1 MKESKI
7 LLLMIFLK
15 AFLNAINPFVAIYF
29 MGELINGLY
38 LGKNSDYIFK
48 QVCLLSISI
57 LLIEV
62 ICQFIGFYEKISIQ
76 KASYGQS
83 KKLLEKALRLNYQK
97 LESAEIQEL
106 LENIKQSKF
115 QRGDVFSKQ
124 AEYTETLL
132 TGIFTTISSMVYIG
146 KFVKEKME
154 YGVNPEQF
162 ILLLVCFMVL
172 VIMTISI
179 TIYNGTQH
187 NHYVYKRFTDVG
199 PINRRYGFYR
209 KNIFQN
215 FKYGKEIRIFDES
228 NLIQDEFGKISKNI
242 NTFFRTVGRQE
253 SIFRL
258 INILSNIFMKGLAYI
273 YIGYN
278 SFIHVISVGDVVVYS
293 GAIAQLFAGIIQII
307 EAITNLKGN
316 EKFLGQ
322 YLKFL
327 ELSETE
333 QQKGHTINQEW
344 VDIVFEH
351 VYFKHPNGNAW
362 ILENVCFHISNR
374 EHVAMVGLNGSGKT
388 TCVRLLLRLY
398 RPDSGKILLNGKDIW
413 EYNLDEYWK
422 FMSVVFQ
429 DFKLFSF
436 SLKQNLLG
444 NKEENA
450 AIWQVL
456 HEMGMKEKIENMYE
470 GIESCIYKEYDGKGV
485 MISGGEAQKI
495 AVSKALYKN
504 TPMFIMDEPTAALDP
519 LSESQLYEK
528 VNTMMKNKTILYISH
543 RLSSCCFCDKII
555 VWKDGRIVEMGT
567 HSDLLEE
574 NGEYRRLWDAQSEY
588 YRGEVSIPNP
598 C

>member
-62 ICQFIGFYEKISIQ
+62 ICQLIGYYEKISIQ

-154 YGVNPEQF
+154 YGVNPGQF

-228 NLIQDEFGKISKNI
+228 NLIQDEFGKISKDI
-242 NTFFRTVGRQE
+242 DTFFRAVGRQE

-327 ELSETE
+327 ELSETD

-351 VYFKHPNGNAW
+351 VYFKHPNGKAW

-567 HSDLLEE
+567 HSELLEE

-588 YRGEVSIPNP
+588 YRGEELLI
-598 C
+598 

>member
-38 LGKNSDYIFK
+38 LGKNSEYIFK

-62 ICQFIGFYEKISIQ
+62 ICQFIGYYEKISIQ

-154 YGVNPEQF
+154 YGVNPGQF

-187 NHYVYKRFTDVG
+187 NRYVYKRFTDVG

-228 NLIQDEFGKISKNI
+228 NLIQDEFGKISKEI
-242 NTFFRTVGRQE
+242 DTFFRAVGRQE

-333 QQKGHTINQEW
+333 QHKGHTINQEW

-444 NKEENA
+444 NKEENDT
-450 AIWQVL
+450 IWQVL

-567 HSDLLEE
+567 HSELLEE

-588 YRGEVSIPNP
+588 YRGEELLI
-598 C
+598 

>member
-38 LGKNSDYIFK
+38 LGKNSEYIFK

-62 ICQFIGFYEKISIQ
+62 ICQFIGFYEKISVQ

-146 KFVKEKME
+146 KFVKEKLE
-154 YGVNPEQF
+154 YGVNPGQF

-228 NLIQDEFGKISKNI
+228 NLIQDEFGKISKDI
-242 NTFFRTVGRQE
+242 DTFFRAVGRQE

-327 ELSETE
+327 ELTETE
-333 QQKGHTINQEW
+333 QHKGHTINQEW

-398 RPDSGKILLNGKDIW
+398 KPDRGKILLNGKDIW

-436 SLKQNLLG
+436 NLKQNLLG
-444 NKEENA
+444 NEEENA

-528 VNTMMKNKTILYISH
+528 INTMMKNKTILYISH

-574 NGEYRRLWDAQSEY
+574 NGEYRRLWDAQSD
-588 YRGEVSIPNP
+588 IPFATLV
-598 C
+598 

>member
-38 LGKNSDYIFK
+38 LGKNSEYIFK

-62 ICQFIGFYEKISIQ
+62 ICQFIGYYEKISIQ

-83 KKLLEKALRLNYQK
+83 QKLLEKALRLNYQK

-154 YGVNPEQF
+154 YGVNPGQF
-162 ILLLVCFMVL
+162 ILLLVCFMLL

-187 NHYVYKRFTDVG
+187 NRYVYKRFTDVG
-199 PINRRYGFYR
+199 PINRRYSFYR

-215 FKYGKEIRIFDES
+215 FKYGKEIRLFDES
-228 NLIQDEFGKISKNI
+228 NLIQDEFGKISKEI
-242 NTFFRTVGRQE
+242 DTFFRAVGRQE

-258 INILSNIFMKGLAYI
+258 INIFSNIFMKGLAYI

-293 GAIAQLFAGIIQII
+293 GAIAQLFAGIIQNI

-333 QQKGHTINQEW
+333 QHKGHTINQEW

-444 NKEENA
+444 NKEENDT
-450 AIWQVL
+450 IWQVL

-567 HSDLLEE
+567 HSELLEE
-574 NGEYRRLWDAQSEY
+574 NGEYRRLWDAQSDY
-588 YRGEVSIPNP
+588 YRGEELLI
-598 C
+598 

>member
-38 LGKNSDYIFK
+38 LGKNSEYIFK

-62 ICQFIGFYEKISIQ
+62 ICQFIGYYEKISVQ

-146 KFVKEKME
+146 KFVKEKLE
-154 YGVNPEQF
+154 YGVNPGQF

-228 NLIQDEFGKISKNI
+228 NLIQDEFGKISKDI
-242 NTFFRTVGRQE
+242 DTFFRAVGRQE

-333 QQKGHTINQEW
+333 QHKGHTINQEW

-398 RPDSGKILLNGKDIW
+398 KPDRGKILLNGKDIW

-436 SLKQNLLG
+436 NLKQNLLG

-528 VNTMMKNKTILYISH
+528 INTMMKNKTILYISH

-574 NGEYRRLWDAQSEY
+574 NGEYRRLWDAQSD
-588 YRGEVSIPNP
+588 IPFATLV
-598 C
+598 

>member
-62 ICQFIGFYEKISIQ
+62 ICQLIGYYEKISIQ

-154 YGVNPEQF
+154 YGVNPGQF

-228 NLIQDEFGKISKNI
+228 NLIQDEFGKISKDI
-242 NTFFRTVGRQE
+242 DTFFRAVGRQE

-258 INILSNIFMKGLAYI
+258 INILSNIFMKA
-273 YIGYN
+273 
-278 SFIHVISVGDVVVYS
+278 
-293 GAIAQLFAGIIQII
+293 
-307 EAITNLKGN
+307 
-316 EKFLGQ
+316 
-322 YLKFL
+322 
-327 ELSETE
+327 
-333 QQKGHTINQEW
+333 
-344 VDIVFEH
+344 
-351 VYFKHPNGNAW
+351 
-362 ILENVCFHISNR
+362 
-374 EHVAMVGLNGSGKT
+374 
-388 TCVRLLLRLY
+388 
-398 RPDSGKILLNGKDIW
+398 
-413 EYNLDEYWK
+413 
-422 FMSVVFQ
+422 
-429 DFKLFSF
+429 
-436 SLKQNLLG
+436 
-444 NKEENA
+444 
-450 AIWQVL
+450 
-456 HEMGMKEKIENMYE
+456 
-470 GIESCIYKEYDGKGV
+470 SCI
-485 MISGGEAQKI
+485 I
-495 AVSKALYKN
+495 
-504 TPMFIMDEPTAALDP
+504 
-519 LSESQLYEK
+519 
-528 VNTMMKNKTILYISH
+528 
-543 RLSSCCFCDKII
+543 
-555 VWKDGRIVEMGT
+555 
-567 HSDLLEE
+567 
-574 NGEYRRLWDAQSEY
+574 
-588 YRGEVSIPNP
+588 
-598 C
+598 

>member
-38 LGKNSDYIFK
+38 LGKNSEYIFK

-62 ICQFIGFYEKISIQ
+62 ICQLIGYYEKISIQ

-154 YGVNPEQF
+154 YGVNPGQF
-162 ILLLVCFMVL
+162 ILLLVCFMLL

-187 NHYVYKRFTDVG
+187 NRYVYKRFTDVG

-228 NLIQDEFGKISKNI
+228 NLIQDEFGKISKEI
-242 NTFFRTVGRQE
+242 DTFFRAVGRQE

-293 GAIAQLFAGIIQII
+293 GAIAQLFAGIIQNI

-333 QQKGHTINQEW
+333 QHKGHTINQEW
-344 VDIVFEH
+344 VDIVFDH
-351 VYFKHPNGNAW
+351 VYFKHPDANSW

-444 NKEENA
+444 NKEENDT
-450 AIWQVL
+450 IWQVL

-567 HSDLLEE
+567 HSDLLKE
-574 NGEYRRLWDAQSEY
+574 NGEYKRLWNAQSEY
-588 YRGEVSIPNP
+588 YRVEELLI
-598 C
+598 

>member
-1 MKESKI
+1 MKKSKI
-7 LLLMIFLK
+7 LLLMILLK

-38 LGKNSDYIFK
+38 LGKNSEYIFK
-48 QVCLLSISI
+48 QLCLLSISI
-57 LLIEV
+57 LFIDV
-62 ICQFIGFYEKISIQ
+62 MCQFIGFYEKISIQ
-76 KASYGQS
+76 KTSFGLS
-83 KKLLEKALRLNYQK
+83 KKLLEKALQLNYQK

-115 QRGDVFSKQ
+115 QRGDAFSKQ
-124 AEYTETLL
+124 TEYTETLL
-132 TGIFTTISSMVYIG
+132 TGIFTIISSMVYIG

-154 YGVNPEQF
+154 YGVNPGQF
-162 ILLLVCFMVL
+162 ILLLVCFMLL

-199 PINRRYGFYR
+199 SINRRYGFYR

-228 NLIQDEFGKISKNI
+228 NLIQDEFGKISKDI
-242 NTFFRTVGRQE
+242 DTFFRSVGKQE
-253 SIFRL
+253 GIFRL

-316 EKFLGQ
+316 EKFLEQ
-322 YLKFL
+322 YFKFL
-327 ELSETE
+327 ELSEKE

-398 RPDSGKILLNGKDIW
+398 KPDRGKILLNGKDIW

-444 NKEENA
+444 NHAENA

-528 VNTMMKNKTILYISH
+528 VTTMMKDKTILYISH

-567 HSDLLEE
+567 HSDLLKE
-574 NGEYRRLWDAQSEY
+574 NGEYKRLWNAQSEY
-588 YRGEVSIPNP
+588 YRVEELLI
-598 C
+598 

>member
-38 LGKNSDYIFK
+38 LGKNSEYIFK

-62 ICQFIGFYEKISIQ
+62 ICQLIGYYEKISIQ

-154 YGVNPEQF
+154 YGVNPGQF
-162 ILLLVCFMVL
+162 ILLLVCFMLL

-187 NHYVYKRFTDVG
+187 NRYVYKRFTDVG

-228 NLIQDEFGKISKNI
+228 NLIQDEFGKISKEI
-242 NTFFRTVGRQE
+242 DTFFRAVGRQE

-293 GAIAQLFAGIIQII
+293 GAIAQLFAGIIQNI

-333 QQKGHTINQEW
+333 QHKGHTINQEW

-444 NKEENA
+444 NKEENDT
-450 AIWQVL
+450 IWQVL

-567 HSDLLEE
+567 HSELLEE

-588 YRGEVSIPNP
+588 YRGEELLI
-598 C
+598 

>member
-38 LGKNSDYIFK
+38 LGKNSEYIFK

-62 ICQFIGFYEKISIQ
+62 ICQFIGFYEKISVQ

-146 KFVKEKME
+146 KFVKEKLE
-154 YGVNPEQF
+154 YGVNPGQF

-228 NLIQDEFGKISKNI
+228 NLIQDEFGKISKDI
-242 NTFFRTVGRQE
+242 DTFFRAVGRQE

-327 ELSETE
+327 ELTETE
-333 QQKGHTINQEW
+333 QHKGHTINQEW

-528 VNTMMKNKTILYISH
+528 INTMMKNKTILYISH

-574 NGEYRRLWDAQSEY
+574 NGEYRRLWDAQSD
-588 YRGEVSIPNP
+588 IPFATLV
-598 C
+598 

>member
-38 LGKNSDYIFK
+38 LGKNSEYIFK

-62 ICQFIGFYEKISIQ
+62 ICQFIGYYEKISIQ

-154 YGVNPEQF
+154 YGVNPGQF

-187 NHYVYKRFTDVG
+187 NRYVYKRFTDVG

-228 NLIQDEFGKISKNI
+228 NLIQDEFGKISKEI
-242 NTFFRTVGRQE
+242 DTFFRAVGRQE

-316 EKFLGQ
+316 EKFLEQ

-333 QQKGHTINQEW
+333 QHKGHTINQEW
-344 VDIVFEH
+344 VDIGFEH

-362 ILENVCFHISNR
+362 ILENVCLHISNR

-444 NKEENA
+444 NKEENDT
-450 AIWQVL
+450 IWQVL

-567 HSDLLEE
+567 HSELLEE

-588 YRGEVSIPNP
+588 YRGEELLI
-598 C
+598 

>member
-38 LGKNSDYIFK
+38 LGKNSEYIFK

-62 ICQFIGFYEKISIQ
+62 ICQFIGYYEKISVQ

-154 YGVNPEQF
+154 YGVNPGQF

-187 NHYVYKRFTDVG
+187 NRYVYKRFTDVG

-228 NLIQDEFGKISKNI
+228 NLIQDEFGKISKEI
-242 NTFFRTVGRQE
+242 DTFFRAVGRQE

-327 ELSETE
+327 ELSETD

-398 RPDSGKILLNGKDIW
+398 KPDRGKILLNGKDIW

-436 SLKQNLLG
+436 NLKQNLLG
-444 NKEENA
+444 NEEENA

-528 VNTMMKNKTILYISH
+528 INTMMKNKTILYISH

-574 NGEYRRLWDAQSEY
+574 NGEYRRLWDAQSD
-588 YRGEVSIPNP
+588 IPFATLV
-598 C
+598 

>member
-15 AFLNAINPFVAIYF
+15 AFLNAVNPFVAIYF

-38 LGKNSDYIFK
+38 LGKNSEYIFK

-62 ICQFIGFYEKISIQ
+62 ICQFIGFYEKIFVQ

-154 YGVNPEQF
+154 YGVNPGQF

-187 NHYVYKRFTDVG
+187 NRYVYKRFTDVG

-228 NLIQDEFGKISKNI
+228 NLIQDEFGKISNDI
-242 NTFFRTVGRQE
+242 DTFFRAVGRQE

-333 QQKGHTINQEW
+333 QHKGHTINQEW
-344 VDIVFEH
+344 VDIGFEH

-444 NKEENA
+444 NKEENDT
-450 AIWQVL
+450 IWQVL

-504 TPMFIMDEPTAALDP
+504 TTMFIMDEPTAALDP

-574 NGEYRRLWDAQSEY
+574 NGEYRRLWDAQSDY
-588 YRGEVSIPNP
+588 YRGEELLI
-598 C
+598 

>member
-38 LGKNSDYIFK
+38 LGKNSEYIFK

-62 ICQFIGFYEKISIQ
+62 ICQFIGYYEKISIQ

-154 YGVNPEQF
+154 YGVNPGQF

-187 NHYVYKRFTDVG
+187 NRYVYKRFTDVG

-228 NLIQDEFGKISKNI
+228 NLIQDEFGKISKEI
-242 NTFFRTVGRQE
+242 DTFFRAVGRQE

-316 EKFLGQ
+316 EKFLEQ

-333 QQKGHTINQEW
+333 QHKGHTINQEW
-344 VDIVFEH
+344 VDIGFEH

-362 ILENVCFHISNR
+362 ILENVCLHISNR

-444 NKEENA
+444 NKEEDDT
-450 AIWQVL
+450 IWQVL

-567 HSDLLEE
+567 HSELLEE

-588 YRGEVSIPNP
+588 YRGEELLI
-598 C
+598 

>member
-38 LGKNSDYIFK
+38 LGKNSEYIFK

-62 ICQFIGFYEKISIQ
+62 ICQFIGYYEKISIQ

-154 YGVNPEQF
+154 YGVNPGQF

-187 NHYVYKRFTDVG
+187 NRYVYKRFTDVG

-228 NLIQDEFGKISKNI
+228 NLIQDEFGKISKEI
-242 NTFFRTVGRQE
+242 DTFFRAVGRQE

-316 EKFLGQ
+316 EKFVGQ

-327 ELSETE
+327 ELSETD

-351 VYFKHPNGNAW
+351 VYFKHPNGKAW

-567 HSDLLEE
+567 HSELLEE

-588 YRGEVSIPNP
+588 YRGEELLI
-598 C
+598 

>member
-1 MKESKI
+1 M
-7 LLLMIFLK
+7 
-15 AFLNAINPFVAIYF
+15 
-29 MGELINGLY
+29 
-38 LGKNSDYIFK
+38 
-48 QVCLLSISI
+48 
-57 LLIEV
+57 
-62 ICQFIGFYEKISIQ
+62 
-76 KASYGQS
+76 
-83 KKLLEKALRLNYQK
+83 
-97 LESAEIQEL
+97 
-106 LENIKQSKF
+106 
-115 QRGDVFSKQ
+115 
-124 AEYTETLL
+124 
-132 TGIFTTISSMVYIG
+132 
-146 KFVKEKME
+146 
-154 YGVNPEQF
+154 
-162 ILLLVCFMVL
+162 
-172 VIMTISI
+172 
-179 TIYNGTQH
+179 
-187 NHYVYKRFTDVG
+187 
-199 PINRRYGFYR
+199 
-209 KNIFQN
+209 
-215 FKYGKEIRIFDES
+215 
-228 NLIQDEFGKISKNI
+228 
-242 NTFFRTVGRQE
+242 
-253 SIFRL
+253 
-258 INILSNIFMKGLAYI
+258 SNIFMKGLAYI

-293 GAIAQLFAGIIQII
+293 GAIAQLFAGIIQNI

-316 EKFLGQ
+316 EKFLEQ
-322 YLKFL
+322 YFKFL

-333 QQKGHTINQEW
+333 QHKGHTINQEW

-444 NKEENA
+444 NKEENDT
-450 AIWQVL
+450 IWQVL

-528 VNTMMKNKTILYISH
+528 VTTMMKDKTILYISH

-567 HSDLLEE
+567 HSELLEE

-588 YRGEVSIPNP
+588 YRGEELLI
-598 C
+598 

>member
-38 LGKNSDYIFK
+38 LGKNSEYIFK

-62 ICQFIGFYEKISIQ
+62 ICQLIGYYEKISIQ

-154 YGVNPEQF
+154 YGVNPGQF
-162 ILLLVCFMVL
+162 ILLLVCFMLL

-187 NHYVYKRFTDVG
+187 NRYVYKRFTDVG

-228 NLIQDEFGKISKNI
+228 NLIQDEFGKISKEI
-242 NTFFRTVGRQE
+242 DTFFRAVGRQE

-278 SFIHVISVGDVVVYS
+278 SFTHVISVGDVVVYS
-293 GAIAQLFAGIIQII
+293 GAIAQLFAGIIQNI

-333 QQKGHTINQEW
+333 QHKGHTINQEW

-444 NKEENA
+444 NKEENDT
-450 AIWQVL
+450 IWQVL

-567 HSDLLEE
+567 HSELLEE

-588 YRGEVSIPNP
+588 YRGEELLI
-598 C
+598 

>member
-38 LGKNSDYIFK
+38 LGKNSEYIFK

-62 ICQFIGFYEKISIQ
+62 ICQFIGYYEKISVQ

-146 KFVKEKME
+146 KFVKEKLE
-154 YGVNPEQF
+154 YGVNPGQF

-228 NLIQDEFGKISKNI
+228 NLIQDEFGKISKDI
-242 NTFFRTVGRQE
+242 DTFFRAVGRQE

-327 ELSETE
+327 ELTETE
-333 QQKGHTINQEW
+333 QHKGHTINQEW

-351 VYFKHPNGNAW
+351 VYFKHPNGKAW

-398 RPDSGKILLNGKDIW
+398 KPDRGKILLNGKDIW

-436 SLKQNLLG
+436 NLKQNLLG

-528 VNTMMKNKTILYISH
+528 INTMMKNKTILYISH

-574 NGEYRRLWDAQSEY
+574 NGEYRRLWDAQSD
-588 YRGEVSIPNP
+588 IPFATLV
-598 C
+598 

>member
-38 LGKNSDYIFK
+38 LGKNSEYIFK

-62 ICQFIGFYEKISIQ
+62 ICQLIGYYEKISIQ

-154 YGVNPEQF
+154 YGVNPGQF
-162 ILLLVCFMVL
+162 ILLLVCFMLL

-187 NHYVYKRFTDVG
+187 NRYVYKRFTDVG

-228 NLIQDEFGKISKNI
+228 NLIQDEFGKISKEI
-242 NTFFRTVGRQE
+242 DTFFRAVGRQE

-293 GAIAQLFAGIIQII
+293 GAIAQLFAGIIQNI

-333 QQKGHTINQEW
+333 QHKGHTINQEW

-398 RPDSGKILLNGKDIW
+398 KPDRGKILLNGKDIW

-444 NKEENA
+444 NKEENDT
-450 AIWQVL
+450 IWQVL

-567 HSDLLEE
+567 HSELLEE

-588 YRGEVSIPNP
+588 YRGEELLI
-598 C
+598 

>member
-38 LGKNSDYIFK
+38 LGKNSEYIFK

-62 ICQFIGFYEKISIQ
+62 ICQFIGYYEKISVQ

-146 KFVKEKME
+146 KFVKEKLE
-154 YGVNPEQF
+154 YGVNPGQF

-228 NLIQDEFGKISKNI
+228 NLIQDEFGKISKDI
-242 NTFFRTVGRQE
+242 DTFFRAVGRQE

-327 ELSETE
+327 ELTETE
-333 QQKGHTINQEW
+333 QHKGHTINQEW

-398 RPDSGKILLNGKDIW
+398 KPDRGKILLNGKDIW

-436 SLKQNLLG
+436 NLKQNLLG

-528 VNTMMKNKTILYISH
+528 INTMMKNKTILYISH

-574 NGEYRRLWDAQSEY
+574 NGEYRRLWDAQSD
-588 YRGEVSIPNP
+588 IPFATLV
-598 C
+598 

>member
-38 LGKNSDYIFK
+38 LGKNSEYIFK

-62 ICQFIGFYEKISIQ
+62 ICQFIGYYEKISIQ

-154 YGVNPEQF
+154 YGVNPGQF

-187 NHYVYKRFTDVG
+187 NRYVYKRFTDVG

-228 NLIQDEFGKISKNI
+228 NLIQDEFGKISKEI
-242 NTFFRTVGRQE
+242 DTFFRAVGRQE

-316 EKFLGQ
+316 EKFLEQ

-333 QQKGHTINQEW
+333 QHKGHTINQEW
-344 VDIVFEH
+344 VDIGFEH

-444 NKEENA
+444 NKEENDT
-450 AIWQVL
+450 IWQVL

-588 YRGEVSIPNP
+588 YRGEELLI
-598 C
+598 

>member
-38 LGKNSDYIFK
+38 LGKNSEYIFK

-62 ICQFIGFYEKISIQ
+62 ICQFIGFYEKISVQ

-106 LENIKQSKF
+106 LENIRQSKF

-154 YGVNPEQF
+154 YGVNPGQF

-228 NLIQDEFGKISKNI
+228 NLIQDEFGKISKDI
-242 NTFFRTVGRQE
+242 DTFFRSVGRQE

-456 HEMGMKEKIENMYE
+456 HEMGIKEKIENMYE
-470 GIESCIYKEYDGKGV
+470 GIESYIYKEYDGKGV

-528 VNTMMKNKTILYISH
+528 INTMMKNKTILYISH

-574 NGEYRRLWDAQSEY
+574 NGEYRRLWDAQSD
-588 YRGEVSIPNP
+588 IPFATLV
-598 C
+598 

>member
-1 MKESKI
+1 MKKSKI
-7 LLLMIFLK
+7 LLLMILLK

-38 LGKNSDYIFK
+38 LGKNSEYIFK
-48 QVCLLSISI
+48 QLCLLSISI
-57 LLIEV
+57 LFIDV
-62 ICQFIGFYEKISIQ
+62 MCQFIGFYEKISIQ
-76 KASYGQS
+76 KTSFGLS
-83 KKLLEKALRLNYQK
+83 KKLLEKALQLNYQK

-115 QRGDVFSKQ
+115 QRGDAFSKQ
-124 AEYTETLL
+124 TEYTETLL
-132 TGIFTTISSMVYIG
+132 TGIFTIISSMVYIG

-154 YGVNPEQF
+154 YGVNPGQF
-162 ILLLVCFMVL
+162 ILLLVCFMLL

-199 PINRRYGFYR
+199 SINRRYGFYR

-228 NLIQDEFGKISKNI
+228 NLIQDEFGKISKDI
-242 NTFFRTVGRQE
+242 DTFFRSVGKQE
-253 SIFRL
+253 GIFRL

-273 YIGYN
+273 YIGYH
-278 SFIHVISVGDVVVYS
+278 SFKHVISVGDIVVYS

-316 EKFLGQ
+316 EKFLEQ
-322 YLKFL
+322 YFKFL
-327 ELSETE
+327 ELSEKE

-398 RPDSGKILLNGKDIW
+398 KPDRGKILLNGKDIW

-444 NKEENA
+444 NKDENA

-528 VNTMMKNKTILYISH
+528 VTTMMKDKTILYISH

-567 HSDLLEE
+567 HSDLLKE
-574 NGEYRRLWDAQSEY
+574 NGEYKRLWNAQSEY
-588 YRGEVSIPNP
+588 YRVEELLI
-598 C
+598 

>member
-38 LGKNSDYIFK
+38 LGKNSEYIFK

-62 ICQFIGFYEKISIQ
+62 ICQFIGYYEKISIQ

-83 KKLLEKALRLNYQK
+83 QKLLEKALRLNYQK

-154 YGVNPEQF
+154 YGVNPGQF
-162 ILLLVCFMVL
+162 ILLLVCFMLL

-187 NHYVYKRFTDVG
+187 NRYVYKRFTDVG
-199 PINRRYGFYR
+199 PINRRYSFYR

-215 FKYGKEIRIFDES
+215 FKYGKEIRLFDES
-228 NLIQDEFGKISKNI
+228 NLIQDEFGKISKEI
-242 NTFFRTVGRQE
+242 DTFFRAVGRQE

-258 INILSNIFMKGLAYI
+258 INIFSNIFMKGLAYI

-293 GAIAQLFAGIIQII
+293 GAIAQLFAGIIQNI

-333 QQKGHTINQEW
+333 QHKGHTINQEW

-362 ILENVCFHISNR
+362 ILENVCSHIPNR

-444 NKEENA
+444 NKEENDT
-450 AIWQVL
+450 IWQVL

-567 HSDLLEE
+567 HSELL
-574 NGEYRRLWDAQSEY
+574 EYRRLWDAQSDY
-588 YRGEVSIPNP
+588 YRGEELLI
-598 C
+598 

>member
-15 AFLNAINPFVAIYF
+15 AFLNAVNPFVAIYF

-38 LGKNSDYIFK
+38 LGKNSEYIFK

-62 ICQFIGFYEKISIQ
+62 ICQFIGYYEKISIQ

-154 YGVNPEQF
+154 YGVNPGQF

-187 NHYVYKRFTDVG
+187 NRYVYKRFTDVG

-228 NLIQDEFGKISKNI
+228 NLIQDEFGKISKEI
-242 NTFFRTVGRQE
+242 DTFFRAVGRQE

-316 EKFLGQ
+316 EKFLEQ

-333 QQKGHTINQEW
+333 QHKGHTINQEW
-344 VDIVFEH
+344 VDIGFEH

-362 ILENVCFHISNR
+362 ILENVCLHISNR

-444 NKEENA
+444 NKEENDT
-450 AIWQVL
+450 IWQVL

-567 HSDLLEE
+567 HSELLEE

-588 YRGEVSIPNP
+588 YRGEELLI
-598 C
+598 

>member
-38 LGKNSDYIFK
+38 LGKNSEYIFK

-62 ICQFIGFYEKISIQ
+62 ICQFIGFYEKISVQ

-154 YGVNPEQF
+154 YGVNPGQF
-162 ILLLVCFMVL
+162 IFLLVCFMVL

-228 NLIQDEFGKISKNI
+228 NLIQDEFGKISKDI
-242 NTFFRTVGRQE
+242 DTFFRAVGRQE

-327 ELSETE
+327 ELSETD

-344 VDIVFEH
+344 VDIGFEH

-436 SLKQNLLG
+436 NLKQNLLG
-444 NKEENA
+444 NEEENA

-528 VNTMMKNKTILYISH
+528 INTMMKNKTILYISH

-574 NGEYRRLWDAQSEY
+574 NGEYRRLWDAQSD
-588 YRGEVSIPNP
+588 IPFATLV
-598 C
+598 

>member
-38 LGKNSDYIFK
+38 LGKNSESIFK

-62 ICQFIGFYEKISIQ
+62 ICQFIGYYEKISIQ

-154 YGVNPEQF
+154 YGVNPGQF

-179 TIYNGTQH
+179 TIYSGTQH

-228 NLIQDEFGKISKNI
+228 NLIQDEFGKISKDI
-242 NTFFRTVGRQE
+242 DTFFRAVGRQE

-258 INILSNIFMKGLAYI
+258 INILSNILMKGLAYI

-333 QQKGHTINQEW
+333 QHKGHTINQEW

-351 VYFKHPNGNAW
+351 VYFKHPNANAW

-398 RPDSGKILLNGKDIW
+398 RPDRGKILLNGKDIW

-470 GIESCIYKEYDGKGV
+470 AIESCIYKEYDGKGV

-567 HSDLLEE
+567 HSELLEE
-574 NGEYRRLWDAQSEY
+574 NGEYRKLWDAQSEY
-588 YRGEVSIPNP
+588 YRVEELLI
-598 C
+598 

>member
-7 LLLMIFLK
+7 LFLMILLK

-38 LGKNSDYIFK
+38 LGKKSEYIFK

-57 LLIEV
+57 LLIDA

-76 KASYGQS
+76 KTSYGQS

-115 QRGDVFSKQ
+115 QRGDVFAKQ
-124 AEYTETLL
+124 TEYTETLL
-132 TGIFTTISSMVYIG
+132 TGIFTIISSMVYIG
-146 KFVKEKME
+146 RFVKEKME
-154 YGVNPEQF
+154 YGVNPGQF
-162 ILLLVCFMVL
+162 ILLLVCFMLL

-199 PINRRYGFYR
+199 SINRRYGFYR

-228 NLIQDEFGKISKNI
+228 NLIQDEFGKISKDI
-242 NTFFRTVGRQE
+242 DTFFRSVGKQE
-253 SIFRL
+253 GIFRL

-278 SFIHVISVGDVVVYS
+278 SFKHVISVGDIIVYS

-316 EKFLGQ
+316 EKFLEQ
-322 YLKFL
+322 YFKFL
-327 ELSETE
+327 ELSEKE
-333 QQKGHTINQEW
+333 QQKGYTINQEW
-344 VDIVFEH
+344 VDIVFDH
-351 VYFKHPNGNAW
+351 VYFKHPDANAW

-398 RPDSGKILLNGKDIW
+398 KPDSGKILLNGKDIW

-444 NKEENA
+444 NHAENA
-450 AIWQVL
+450 TIWQVL

-470 GIESCIYKEYDGKGV
+470 GIESCIYKEYDGRGV

-528 VNTMMKNKTILYISH
+528 VNTMMKDKTILYISH

-567 HSDLLEE
+567 HPDLLKE
-574 NGEYRRLWDAQSEY
+574 NGEYKRLWNAQSEY
-588 YRGEVSIPNP
+588 YRVEELLL
-598 C
+598 

>member
-38 LGKNSDYIFK
+38 LGKNSEYIFK

-62 ICQFIGFYEKISIQ
+62 ICQFIGFYEKISVQ

-106 LENIKQSKF
+106 LENIRQSKF

-154 YGVNPEQF
+154 YGVNPGQF

-228 NLIQDEFGKISKNI
+228 NLIQDEFGKISKDI
-242 NTFFRTVGRQE
+242 DTFFRSVGRQE

-456 HEMGMKEKIENMYE
+456 HEMGIKEKIENMYE
-470 GIESCIYKEYDGKGV
+470 GIESYIYKEYDGKGV

-528 VNTMMKNKTILYISH
+528 INTMMKNKTILYISH

-567 HSDLLEE
+567 HSELLEE

-588 YRGEVSIPNP
+588 YRGEELLI
-598 C
+598 

>member
-38 LGKNSDYIFK
+38 LGKNSEYIFK

-62 ICQFIGFYEKISIQ
+62 ICQFIGYYEKISIQ

-154 YGVNPEQF
+154 YGVNPGQF

-187 NHYVYKRFTDVG
+187 NRYVYKRFTDVG

-228 NLIQDEFGKISKNI
+228 NLIQDEFGKISKEI
-242 NTFFRTVGRQE
+242 DTFFRAVGRQE

-333 QQKGHTINQEW
+333 QHKGHTINQEW
-344 VDIVFEH
+344 VDIGFEH

-362 ILENVCFHISNR
+362 ILENVCLHISNR

-456 HEMGMKEKIENMYE
+456 HEMEMKEKIENMYE

-588 YRGEVSIPNP
+588 YRGEELLI
-598 C
+598 